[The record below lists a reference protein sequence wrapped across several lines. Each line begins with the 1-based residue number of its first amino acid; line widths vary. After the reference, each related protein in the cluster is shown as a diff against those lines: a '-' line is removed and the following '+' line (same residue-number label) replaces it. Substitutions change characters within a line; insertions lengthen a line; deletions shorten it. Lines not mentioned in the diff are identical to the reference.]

1 MVNEACIIKKGPSGH
16 DLREGEDANTLFSR
30 VIGHIRAWVTDN
42 KTQKQ
47 RNGKGGGLR
56 GCGM

>member
-47 RNGKGGGLR
+47 RNGKGGES
-56 GCGM
+56 